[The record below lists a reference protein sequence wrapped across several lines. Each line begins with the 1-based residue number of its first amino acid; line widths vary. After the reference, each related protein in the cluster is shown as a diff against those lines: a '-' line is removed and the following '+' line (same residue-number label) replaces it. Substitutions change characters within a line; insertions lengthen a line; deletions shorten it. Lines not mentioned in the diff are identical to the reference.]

1 MTNYN
6 IAVVTSNLVFGKTM
20 TNHIRRVLNNRVIVE
35 ALSDELSAKAQ
46 LSTNSYHLAVVD
58 NDLAVDE
65 NSVAEGG
72 RGLGLLRWL
81 HETGSQ
87 TAKALICSVESST
100 TLVLP
105 PGTTLLRSGSEF
117 DQQLVKVVN
126 ELVSAV
132 QQPSQHNSYVKVIVD
147 LDEAAGQ
154 APYHL
159 VGEGDSYEGSTGRS
173 FVIDRKQLKRLAD
186 RSREIVTSPG
196 WDNRL
201 LTLGQDVWDELLK
214 DSGFW
219 GAIQNGLG
227 HVDNDLGRMKFCFRV
242 SPDFHALAVEAL
254 ASSDDATPEW
264 WMLKTLIY
272 RSFYK
277 QRPQTRGPLLSC
289 ARKPGSSPINCLI
302 IEADARGLVPGVESA
317 PGQALE
323 LDPLPTIAEEASIVE
338 EILLEHRSGRVL
350 RVNSDLVGN
359 DGFEQVLSKYLEE
372 EWHIVHYAGHS
383 FFDETSRNGYLFFP
397 GRNVGSAPEK
407 IDVARFCGQLRSTQ
421 FLYLSSCRSSEANL
435 ILALAEN
442 GIPAAVGFRWGVVDV
457 RATEYAE
464 QFYRQVFRKNEH
476 CLQYA
481 FLETRKIMHG
491 KYPTEPIWAAP
502 MLLYRG

>member
-35 ALSDELSAKAQ
+35 TLSDELSAKAQ

-173 FVIDRKQLKRLAD
+173 FVIDRKQLKKLAD

-201 LTLGQDVWDELLK
+201 LTLGQDVC
-214 DSGFW
+214 
-219 GAIQNGLG
+219 
-227 HVDNDLGRMKFCFRV
+227 RM
-242 SPDFHALAVEAL
+242 
-254 ASSDDATPEW
+254 
-264 WMLKTLIY
+264 
-272 RSFYK
+272 
-277 QRPQTRGPLLSC
+277 SC
-289 ARKPGSSPINCLI
+289 
-302 IEADARGLVPGVESA
+302 
-317 PGQALE
+317 
-323 LDPLPTIAEEASIVE
+323 
-338 EILLEHRSGRVL
+338 
-350 RVNSDLVGN
+350 
-359 DGFEQVLSKYLEE
+359 
-372 EWHIVHYAGHS
+372 
-383 FFDETSRNGYLFFP
+383 
-397 GRNVGSAPEK
+397 
-407 IDVARFCGQLRSTQ
+407 
-421 FLYLSSCRSSEANL
+421 
-435 ILALAEN
+435 
-442 GIPAAVGFRWGVVDV
+442 
-457 RATEYAE
+457 
-464 QFYRQVFRKNEH
+464 
-476 CLQYA
+476 
-481 FLETRKIMHG
+481 
-491 KYPTEPIWAAP
+491 
-502 MLLYRG
+502 